1 MAIFTGIGAAIGT
14 LFGSALVG
22 KIVGGALA
30 FGAKFAFAKVK
41 QSQQNKQKFTAVQG
55 QVQMGGDVPAGT
67 LYGTG
72 KTKGHRVFY
81 AKWDKG
87 NKLNAHVFVLASGW
101 CDGLEPHVFMYGQK
115 HNLVA
120 QATIGNEVARYG
132 VEGFIDGDGNS
143 SVSIRFYDGRPGQG
157 VDQRLVDV
165 TAGLGNKWKATS
177 RLSGLCYV
185 VVELYYHLQFFRDA
199 GKGRPDIEFVLR
211 GLREYDPTKDSTVA
225 GGVGPQ
231 RIDDPSTWVHTLVP
245 AIHRLNYQVGLRGL
259 RSGRTIVGEGKS
271 LGQLDLPSY
280 FAAINYCR
288 TLRKGKPTYQCSLWV
303 DSDTDHTEA
312 LSAFDDAMAGY
323 AINRRGL
330 SGVIVGAPQ
339 IPVLEITPTDIPVKR
354 AKQKQL
360 RKSAFALFNHLSGQ
374 FTSPEAMWNPES
386 LKTIVVNAD
395 VAADKRA
402 RQTSN
407 DFLQVH
413 DPDIAQYLLNIRYR
427 QNRKGGTATVPVS
440 RRVGFAVQEGEWVTF
455 EGKTWMVMEWQ
466 LSEAFEVTFVLGEA
480 GADIYDDSD
489 IAPGPIVIP
498 PMPPI
503 NPSLLSVIQDFN
515 VEAGIIAGAN
525 GSQVPCLKF
534 TWTPPNDP
542 TITAVNITYVI
553 IDGSQT
559 FQDVCIEPES
569 GELFTTKNV
578 VSGKSYRAKAT
589 ITTVPDRLRTET
601 PWRAT
606 SVPTGNLDVLDNSIT
621 VTKIADAAISADKLM
636 NEAVTNIKL
645 AAEAVSTAKI
655 QVGAIDTLRLADNS
669 VEAAKIANAAVTGA
683 KIADGAVTGTKIVDL
698 AITETKIANDA
709 ISTPKLQALAI
720 TADKLSANAV
730 LAGKIAANAVTATNL
745 AADSVTARALV
756 LTDFSNIVDNGW
768 QTGTLDGWTTS
779 FLQGFVLDTGAG
791 DASGWRLHSVG
802 RDQAVSNHIACSAG
816 EQYYVEAWVYN
827 TDASLANLYMFTW
840 DAAGTG
846 GFAATPVAT
855 TNLKNQWTKL
865 QAIATVPAGKG
876 RIALCLQ
883 TERVAGT
890 GTYTLWSKPVM
901 RRASAAELIVD
912 GAVYAKHMSVG
923 AGKNMLSNTEFYGGL
938 TDWEAWVQNGIANRR
953 AQLLPMTDAW
963 ALDGQPYTVVLAQ
976 DDGNQDGSIIQWT
989 ATGPSNGAHIPV
1001 KPNQRYEAYAFAG
1014 VHRCETYVVIFW
1026 YDANKTYISETQS
1039 PLSYGSLGGKL
1050 LNGYQQVGLFAT
1062 PPANAAFAAWA
1073 IRKNRTVAG
1082 QPSSF
1087 VFMVRPYFGEAYPN
1101 QTQFTPWSPGGFTT
1115 IGADYIR
1122 TGAVIAGKIAASA
1135 VTAATIAAG
1144 AVTAEKIAA
1153 SAVTADKIAANSV
1166 TALHIVANSIT
1177 ASKLVLTDFS
1187 NIVDNGWQR
1196 GTLEAWY
1203 PENQQAFYYGPN
1215 EQGGDAAGYV
1225 LQSLGR
1231 DCATSQRTAC
1241 SPGEAYFFDAWVYN
1255 TDARRANVFAIFT
1268 DGHDGSHVWLATT
1281 GTDAKNTWT
1290 RLQGRVTVP
1299 AGKTF
1304 IRMLLQVDRP
1314 AGTGS
1319 SVFWSKPVM
1328 RRAANAELIVDGAIT
1343 ANKLSVNSLSA
1354 ISANF
1359 GDAYF
1364 SGVAR
1369 SVNGKLL
1376 LDFNNGGIE
1385 VFT

>member
-55 QVQMGGDVPAGT
+55 QVQMGGDVPAST

-245 AIHRLNYQVGLRGL
+245 AIHRLNYQLGLRGL

-339 IPVLEITPTDIPVKR
+339 IPVLDITPTDIPVKR

-427 QNRKGGTATVPVS
+427 QNRKGGSATVPVS

-466 LSEAFEVTFVLGEA
+466 LSEAFEVTFVLGEV
-480 GADIYDDSD
+480 GADIYDDGD

-498 PMPPI
+498 PVPPI
-503 NPSLLSVIQDFN
+503 NPSQLFTVQGFD
-515 VEAGIIAGAN
+515 VYAGMIAGGN
-525 GSQVPCLKF
+525 GYDVPALEF
-534 TWTPPNDP
+534 VWTPPDDP
-542 TITAVNITYVI
+542 TITSVI
-553 IDGSQT
+553 FNYRVEGTLEEFTDQSA
-559 FQDVCIEPES
+559 EPEL
-569 GELFTTKNV
+569 GRYRTTKNILSEKV
-578 VSGKSYRAKAT
+578 YVARAT
-589 ITTVPDRLRTET
+589 ITTMPDRLRNFT
-601 PWRAT
+601 PWRT
-606 SVPTGNLDVLDNSIT
+606 T
-621 VTKIADAAISADKLM
+621 
-636 NEAVTNIKL
+636 
-645 AAEAVSTAKI
+645 STATGALNI
-655 QVGAIDTLRLADNS
+655 QVGLGQVRDDVRDRFKDLQAEMDDFLRPRIEELTTAFS
-669 VEAAKIANAAVTGA
+669 LQGAVGQIQREQIRAAVGDAVAEISEERRVRASETEALAQIQTVLQASLGTTSA
-683 KIADGAVTGTKIVDL
+683 RLIREETTRASADGALSSQITQLFADTAGNAA
-698 AITETKIANDA
+698 AIQTEA
-709 ISTPKLQALAI
+709 
-720 TADKLSANAV
+720 
-730 LAGKIAANAVTATNL
+730 
-745 AADSVTARALV
+745 TARANA
-756 LTDFSNIVDNGW
+756 D
-768 QTGTLDGWTTS
+768 
-779 FLQGFVLDTGAG
+779 
-791 DASGWRLHSVG
+791 
-802 RDQAVSNHIACSAG
+802 SA
-816 EQYYVEAWVYN
+816 
-827 TDASLANLYMFTW
+827 L
-840 DAAGTG
+840 AGT
-846 GFAATPVAT
+846 
-855 TNLKNQWTKL
+855 
-865 QAIATVPAGKG
+865 
-876 RIALCLQ
+876 
-883 TERVAGT
+883 
-890 GTYTLWSKPVM
+890 
-901 RRASAAELIVD
+901 
-912 GAVYAKHMSVG
+912 
-923 AGKNMLSNTEFYGGL
+923 
-938 TDWEAWVQNGIANRR
+938 
-953 AQLLPMTDAW
+953 
-963 ALDGQPYTVVLAQ
+963 
-976 DDGNQDGSIIQWT
+976 
-989 ATGPSNGAHIPV
+989 
-1001 KPNQRYEAYAFAG
+1001 
-1014 VHRCETYVVIFW
+1014 
-1026 YDANKTYISETQS
+1026 
-1039 PLSYGSLGGKL
+1039 
-1050 LNGYQQVGLFAT
+1050 
-1062 PPANAAFAAWA
+1062 
-1073 IRKNRTVAG
+1073 
-1082 QPSSF
+1082 
-1087 VFMVRPYFGEAYPN
+1087 
-1101 QTQFTPWSPGGFTT
+1101 
-1115 IGADYIR
+1115 
-1122 TGAVIAGKIAASA
+1122 
-1135 VTAATIAAG
+1135 VT
-1144 AVTAEKIAA
+1144 
-1153 SAVTADKIAANSV
+1153 
-1166 TALHIVANSIT
+1166 
-1177 ASKLVLTDFS
+1177 
-1187 NIVDNGWQR
+1187 
-1196 GTLEAWY
+1196 
-1203 PENQQAFYYGPN
+1203 
-1215 EQGGDAAGYV
+1215 
-1225 LQSLGR
+1225 
-1231 DCATSQRTAC
+1231 
-1241 SPGEAYFFDAWVYN
+1241 
-1255 TDARRANVFAIFT
+1255 
-1268 DGHDGSHVWLATT
+1268 
-1281 GTDAKNTWT
+1281 
-1290 RLQGRVTVP
+1290 
-1299 AGKTF
+1299 
-1304 IRMLLQVDRP
+1304 
-1314 AGTGS
+1314 
-1319 SVFWSKPVM
+1319 
-1328 RRAANAELIVDGAIT
+1328 
-1343 ANKLSVNSLSA
+1343 
-1354 ISANF
+1354 
-1359 GDAYF
+1359 
-1364 SGVAR
+1364 
-1369 SVNGKLL
+1369 
-1376 LDFNNGGIE
+1376 
-1385 VFT
+1385 